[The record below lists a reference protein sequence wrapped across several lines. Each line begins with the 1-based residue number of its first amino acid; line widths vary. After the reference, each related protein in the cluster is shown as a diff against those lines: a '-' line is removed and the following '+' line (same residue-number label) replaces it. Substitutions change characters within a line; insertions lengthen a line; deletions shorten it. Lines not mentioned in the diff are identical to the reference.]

1 VSKSAG
7 NDSGKEN
14 MIGKL
19 RGTVDVVGTESA
31 ILDVNGVG
39 YVVHCPTAT
48 LAALVPGETASVH
61 VETHVREDMIRLFG
75 FATAGELEWFR
86 LLQGVQGVG
95 SKVALSILGTLAGP
109 EIAAA
114 IDAQDAKAFARTPGI
129 GARLGQRIA
138 AELKGRVPEGLATA
152 AGGLPAPAGG
162 DAEEVLEAA
171 SALAN
176 LGYARSQALV
186 ALRAIVA
193 AEGAGL
199 EVKSLIRRGL
209 KALSAK

>member
-138 AELKGRVPEGLATA
+138 AELKGRVPD
-152 AGGLPAPAGG
+152 GLPAPAGG